1 MASNSRGLSA
11 EEHQVM
17 FDLATGFL
25 AYRRHSDVRAAAAA
39 LDELASAG
47 AVVFHGD
54 VNDAYVE
61 VYGEV
66 IIHTERDW
74 LARHAAYPGPWTN

>member
-11 EEHQVM
+11 QERQVM

-25 AYRRHSDVRAAAAA
+25 AYRRHSDVRAAAAT
-39 LDELASAG
+39 LNEWASAG
-47 AVVFHGD
+47 AVVFCGD

-74 LARHAAYPGPWTN
+74 LALHAAYPGPWVN